1 MLASAVILSLAGLVA
16 ADKVPFESM
25 ISPIGDLKALSPRA
39 SAACDTGTA
48 CGDSC
53 IDIGAQC
60 CSQSEGTFCRVGY
73 GCQRDGCCPLGHT
86 CYGPPSNTCEG
97 DRVKCGKSCAPGGSQ
112 CCSQSNGIFCI
123 AGTSCVGTTQ
133 CSGPQRPAS
142 GSGSSSGSGSGT
154 MTSGSVTATSDI
166 SGGVTPTQ
174 GSSATSTYSLR
185 VAPSIKTS
193 DSGSGSASGSSSAT
207 ASASGSGS
215 GSGSSSGD
223 STPTASSASPTDD
236 KKNPSPSPT
245 GAGAINSP
253 SILLGLLAA
262 VLLL

>member
-25 ISPIGDLKALSPRA
+25 TSPIGDLKALSLRA

-123 AGTSCVGTTQ
+123 AGTSCAGTTQ

-142 GSGSSSGSGSGT
+142 GSVSGSVT
-154 MTSGSVTATSDI
+154 TTSGSVAATSDI
-166 SGGVTPTQ
+166 SSRVTTTQ
-174 GSSATSTYSLR
+174 GSSATSTYSLH
-185 VAPSIKTS
+185 VAPSIKTT

-207 ASASGSGS
+207 ASTS

>member
-25 ISPIGDLKALSPRA
+25 TSPIGDLKALSPRA

-142 GSGSSSGSGSGT
+142 GSGSSSGSGSG
-154 MTSGSVTATSDI
+154 
-166 SGGVTPTQ
+166 
-174 GSSATSTYSLR
+174 
-185 VAPSIKTS
+185 
-193 DSGSGSASGSSSAT
+193 SSSAT
-207 ASASGSGS
+207 ASAS

-245 GAGAINSP
+245 GAGAINSS